1 MIKWEK
7 ELDMVGQ
14 KSSNE
19 RSVATT
25 KQEVVL
31 IERDKQADY
40 QAKYD
45 ATVVRIEEIGKINT
59 EIRWITVIDR
69 RDKNKNLMLS

>member
-1 MIKWEK
+1 
-7 ELDMVGQ
+7 MVGQ
-14 KSSNE
+14 KPSNE
-19 RSVATT
+19 RSVATA

-45 ATVVRIEEIGKINT
+45 ATVVRIEEMKKL
-59 EIRWITVIDR
+59 V
-69 RDKNKNLMLS
+69 K

>member
-1 MIKWEK
+1 
-7 ELDMVGQ
+7 MVGQ